1 MRVHSPAAGGL
12 LAILCGVSAHAQ
24 AVPMTL
30 SPIVELRQYTLHAG
44 KRDVLIDM
52 FDAHFIEPQESAGMN
67 VIGQFRN
74 LDDPNK
80 FVWLRGFPS
89 MDVRA
94 RGLTEFYYG
103 PVWKA
108 FRNAANETIIDN
120 DNVLL
125 LRPVHP
131 ESSFLIERNKREAPG
146 TRGDGKGL
154 IVATIYHLDPTS
166 EKQADFVAF
175 FEQKVVPLL
184 KRAGAPVIA
193 SFVPEPAANNF
204 PRLPVR
210 EGEHVFV
217 WFSHFHDA
225 ATFDRSNAALAE
237 MPQWRDSVAVELSAM
252 VREPQTLRLK
262 PTARSLL
269 QY

>member
-1 MRVHSPAAGGL
+1 MRVFSPAASGL
-12 LAILCGVSAHAQ
+12 LAVLCSASAHSQ
-24 AVPMTL
+24 AAPMTS
-30 SPIVELRQYTLHAG
+30 SPIVELRQYTLHPG

-52 FDAHFIEPQESAGMN
+52 FDAHFVEPQESAGID
-67 VIGQFRN
+67 VIGQFRD

-80 FVWLRGFPS
+80 FVWLRGFPT

-108 FRNAANETIIDN
+108 FRDAANETIIDN

-131 ESSFLIERNKREAPG
+131 ESSFLIEHDERAPAG
-146 TRGDGKGL
+146 SRGDGKGL
-154 IVATIYHLDPTS
+154 IVATVYHLDPTA
-166 EKQADFVAF
+166 EKQTDFVAF
-175 FEQKVVPLL
+175 FERKLVPLL
-184 KRAGAPVIA
+184 TRAGVRVIA

-217 WFSHFHDA
+217 WFSRFHDTA
-225 ATFDRSNAALAE
+225 AFDRSEAALAE

-252 VREPQTLRLK
+252 VREPQRLRLK

-269 QY
+269 HD